1 VGRDTC
7 GQSGSGTIGDDVFRG
22 LDEIAIMDRILG
34 IRQNDPSD
42 TGNNEDDQCGEAN
55 NEQPDA

>member
-1 VGRDTC
+1 
-7 GQSGSGTIGDDVFRG
+7 
-22 LDEIAIMDRILG
+22 MDRILG

>member
-1 VGRDTC
+1 
-7 GQSGSGTIGDDVFRG
+7 
-22 LDEIAIMDRILG
+22 MDRILG

-42 TGNNEDDQCGEAN
+42 TGNYEDDQCGEAN